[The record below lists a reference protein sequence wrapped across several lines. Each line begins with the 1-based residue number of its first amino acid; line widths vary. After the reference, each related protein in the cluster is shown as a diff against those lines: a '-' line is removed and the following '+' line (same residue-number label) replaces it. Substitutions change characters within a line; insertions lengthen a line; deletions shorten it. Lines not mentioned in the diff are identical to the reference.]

1 MKTIISF
8 ATRFSLLLDKHD
20 QRIETIGNDEST
32 VVISIIESSNHRTR
46 SDASDPWVSASTSEI
61 YLLIGSR
68 ERQRE
73 ERSIDVKSCA
83 VSGDVSLGIS
93 RSKCDK

>member
-32 VVISIIESSNHRTR
+32 VVISIIESSNHRIIER
-46 SDASDPWVSASTSEI
+46 DLMRVIRGFLHPRVRFICSSVRARD
-61 YLLIGSR
+61 R
-68 ERQRE
+68 EKNDL
-73 ERSIDVKSCA
+73 SM
-83 VSGDVSLGIS
+83 
-93 RSKCDK
+93 